1 MATFRQPCF
10 SRYPYLMAKPDASA
24 LTDLFEEDSDG
35 FVVRPVL
42 TTAPIAG
49 PLSYLAPA
57 DMPTGALVETPLGGR
72 MVTGVVWDQ
81 DPADQLQDFPRAKLK
96 TIGRRLDAPLIPPA
110 LRQLID
116 WTARYVMS
124 PPGAVLRMAL
134 PRAALAPPPKRTLY
148 RQPLNGPN
156 LDARMTPARRRALDA
171 LADAPAMPATEAA
184 RVGNVSPAVVKGMA
198 SAGLLEAIEVIG
210 DAPAPVLEPAGR
222 KPVLGAAQA
231 SAVVELE
238 AAARSG
244 AFSVTL
250 LDGVTG
256 SGKTVVYM
264 EAMAAT
270 LASGRQSLCLLPEI
284 ALTDQWLDRFHDR
297 FGARPI
303 VWHSELSGAERRRA
317 WRAIGTGEAGVVVGA
332 RSALYLPFPRLGLI
346 VVDEEHDGAFKQ
358 EEGVRYHARD
368 MAVVRGQLEEAAV
381 ILASATPSL
390 ETLANVE
397 RGRYKSLALPN
408 RHGGAEKPDISLIDL
423 RKHPP
428 ERGRWLSGPLVD
440 AIDGALADGKQS
452 LLFLNRRGYAPL
464 TLCRACGERME
475 CPHCTAWLVE
485 HRLHGRLIC
494 HHCGYSARPPSNC
507 PACDAED
514 RFAPSGPG
522 VERVAEE
529 ALARWPD
536 ARVEVAS
543 SDTLAAPEAIRD
555 FTERMAAGKIDIAI
569 GTQVLA
575 KGHHFP
581 ELTVVGIVDG
591 DLGLGGGDLRA
602 AERTYQLLTQAA
614 GRAGRAESPGRALIQ
629 THQPEHPVMEAIAA
643 ADRDAFVEAESAARR
658 MAGLPPYGRL
668 AALIVSGKDFA
679 ATESLARAVARAAP
693 RQDGV
698 RVLGPAPAPLAQLRG
713 RWRWRLLMQG
723 RRETNMQAYLKA
735 WLAPVKVKG
744 AMRLH
749 VDVDP
754 YSFL

>member
-1 MATFRQPCF
+1 M
-10 SRYPYLMAKPDASA
+10 
-24 LTDLFEEDSDG
+24 DLFDDESDG

-42 TTAPIAG
+42 TSAPLAG
-49 PLSYLAPA
+49 PLFYLVPI
-57 DMPTGALVETPLGGR
+57 DMPTGSLVETPLGGR
-72 MVTGVVWDQ
+72 TVTGVVWDQ
-81 DPADQLQDFPRAKLK
+81 DPIDKPLDFPRSKLK
-96 TIGRRLDAPLIPPA
+96 LVGQRLDAPILPPA

-148 RQPLNGPN
+148 RSPLDGPN
-156 LDARMTPARRRALDA
+156 PEARMTAARRRALIE
-171 LADAPAMPATEAA
+171 LEDAPALPAIEAA
-184 RVGNVSPAVVKGMA
+184 RIANVSPAVVKGMA
-198 SAGLLEAIEVIG
+198 AAGLLEAVTIIG
-210 DAPAPVLEPAGR
+210 DAPAPVLDPEGR
-222 KPVLGAAQA
+222 KPSLGAAQA
-231 SAVVELE
+231 DAVLALE
-238 AAARSG
+238 AATCAH

-264 EAMAAT
+264 EAIAET
-270 LASGRQSLCLLPEI
+270 LAIGCQALCLLPEI
-284 ALTDQWLDRFHDR
+284 ALTDQWLDRFQDR
-297 FGARPI
+297 FGARPL
-303 VWHSELSGAERRRA
+303 VWHSELSAAERRRA

-332 RSALYLPFPRLGLI
+332 RSSLYLPFPRLGLI
-346 VVDEEHDGAFKQ
+346 IVDEEHDGAFKQ
-358 EEGVRYHARD
+358 EDGVRYHARD
-368 MAVVRGQLEEAAV
+368 MAVVRGQLEQAAV

-390 ETLANVE
+390 ETLANVD
-397 RGRYKSLALPN
+397 RGRYTRLALPH
-408 RHGGAEKPDISLIDL
+408 RHGGAAKPDIGLIDL
-423 RKHPP
+423 RKQPP
-428 ERGRWLSGPLVD
+428 ERGRWLSAPLVD
-440 AIDGALADGKQS
+440 AIEDALGNGKQS

-464 TLCRACGERME
+464 TLCRACGERLE

-494 HHCGYSARPPSNC
+494 HHCGYSARLPSNC

-529 ALARWPD
+529 AVARWPD

-543 SDTLAAPEAIRD
+543 SDTLAAPQAIRD
-555 FTERMAAGKIDIAI
+555 FTHRMAAGEIDIAI

-614 GRAGRAESPGRALIQ
+614 GRAGRADSPGRALIQ
-629 THQPEHPVMEAIAA
+629 THQPDHPVMLAIAA
-643 ADRDAFVEAESAARR
+643 SDRDAFVAAESAARQ
-658 MAGLPPYGRL
+658 MAGMPPHGRL
-668 AALIVSGKDFA
+668 AALIVTGKDFA
-679 ATESLARAVARAAP
+679 ATEWTARMTARAAP
-693 RQDGV
+693 RWEGV

-713 RWRWRLLMQG
+713 RWRFRLLVQG
-723 RRETNMQAYLKA
+723 RRETQMQAYLKE
-735 WLAPVKVKG
+735 WLDPVEIKG
-744 AMRLH
+744 GVRLH

-754 YSFL
+754 HSFL

>member
-1 MATFRQPCF
+1 
-10 SRYPYLMAKPDASA
+10 MAKPEASA
-24 LTDLFEEDSDG
+24 LTDLFDDESDG
-35 FVVRPVL
+35 FAVRPVL
-42 TTAPIAG
+42 TTAPLAG
-49 PLSYLAPA
+49 PLSYLVPA
-57 DMPTGALVETPLGGR
+57 EMPTGALVETPLGGR
-72 MVTGVVWDQ
+72 TVTGVVWDQ
-81 DPADQLQDFPRAKLK
+81 DPADKPLDFPRSKLK
-96 TIGRRLDAPLIPPA
+96 VVGQRLDAPLLPPA
-110 LRQLID
+110 LRQFID

-148 RQPLNGPN
+148 RSPLAGPN
-156 LDARMTPARRRALDA
+156 PEARMTAARRRAMAELQDTPA
-171 LADAPAMPATEAA
+171 LPAMEAA
-184 RVGNVSPAVVKGMA
+184 RVANVSPAVVKGMA
-198 SAGLLEAIEVIG
+198 AAGLLEAVTIVG
-210 DAPAPVLEPAGR
+210 DAPMPVLDPEGR
-222 KPVLGAAQA
+222 KPSLGVAQA
-231 SAVVELE
+231 EAVQALE
-238 AAARSG
+238 ASVRAE

-264 EAMAAT
+264 EAIAEALAA
-270 LASGRQSLCLLPEI
+270 GRQALCLLPEI
-284 ALTDQWLDRFHDR
+284 ALTDQWLDRFQDR
-297 FGARPI
+297 FGARPL
-303 VWHSELSGAERRRA
+303 VWHSELSAVERRRA

-346 VVDEEHDGAFKQ
+346 IVDEEHDGAFKQ
-358 EEGVRYHARD
+358 EDGVRYHARD
-368 MAVVRGQLEEAAV
+368 MAVVRGQLEQAAV
-381 ILASATPSL
+381 TLASATPSL
-390 ETLANVE
+390 ETLANVD
-397 RGRYKSLALPN
+397 RGRYARLALPH
-408 RHGGAEKPDISLIDL
+408 RHGGAEKPDIGLIDL
-423 RKHPP
+423 RSQPP
-428 ERGRWLSGPLVD
+428 ERGKWLSAPLVD
-440 AIDGALADGKQS
+440 AIEDALANQKQS

-464 TLCRACGERME
+464 TLCRACGERLE

-494 HHCGYSARPPSNC
+494 HHCGYSARPPTNC

-529 ALARWPD
+529 AMARWPD

-543 SDTLAAPEAIRD
+543 SDTLAAPQAIRD
-555 FTERMAAGKIDIAI
+555 FTQRMAAGEIDIAI

-614 GRAGRAESPGRALIQ
+614 GRAGRADSPGRALIQ
-629 THQPEHPVMEAIAA
+629 THQPEHPVMQAIAA
-643 ADRDAFVEAESAARR
+643 SDRGAFVAAESAARQ
-658 MAGLPPYGRL
+658 MAGMPPHGRL
-668 AALIVSGKDFA
+668 AAIIITGKDFA
-679 ATESLARAVARAAP
+679 ATERTARLTARAAP
-693 RQDGV
+693 RWEGV

-713 RWRWRLLMQG
+713 RWRFRLLVQG
-723 RRETNMQAYLKA
+723 RRETHMQAYLKE
-735 WLAPVKVKG
+735 WLDPVEIKG
-744 AMRLH
+744 GVRLH

>member
-1 MATFRQPCF
+1 
-10 SRYPYLMAKPDASA
+10 MAKPDAST
-24 LTDLFEEDSDG
+24 LTDLFDEDSDG
-35 FVVRPVL
+35 LAVRSVL

-49 PLSYLAPA
+49 PLSYLVAA
-57 DMPTGALVETPLGGR
+57 DMPPGALVETPLGGR
-72 MVTGVVWDQ
+72 TVVGVIWDQ
-81 DPADQLQDFPRAKLK
+81 DAADKLQDFPREKLK
-96 TIGRRLDAPLIPPA
+96 AVGQRLDAPLLPPA

-116 WTARYVMS
+116 WTARYVMA

-148 RQPLNGPN
+148 RPPLDGPN
-156 LDARMTPARRRALDA
+156 LEARMTPARRRALDA
-171 LADAPAMPATEAA
+171 LEDAPALPAMEAA

-198 SAGLLEAIEVIG
+198 SVGLLEAVEVIG
-210 DAPAPVLEPAGR
+210 DAPAPVLEPTGR
-222 KPVLGAAQA
+222 KPVLGGAQA
-231 SAVVELE
+231 EAVEKLE
-238 AAARSG
+238 ESARSG

-270 LASGRQSLCLLPEI
+270 LAAGRQALCLLPEI
-284 ALTDQWLDRFHDR
+284 ALTDQWLDRFQDR
-297 FGARPI
+297 FGARPL
-303 VWHSELSGAERRRA
+303 VWHSELSSAERRRA

-332 RSALYLPFPRLGLI
+332 RSSLYLPFPRLGLI

-358 EEGVRYHARD
+358 EDGVRYHARD
-368 MAVVRGQLEEAAV
+368 MAVVRGQLEDAAV

-390 ETLANVE
+390 ETLANVD
-397 RGRYKSLALPN
+397 RGRYTRLALPH
-408 RHGGAEKPDISLIDL
+408 RHGGAQKPDIGLIDL
-423 RKHPP
+423 RSQPP
-428 ERGRWLSGPLVD
+428 ERGRWLSRPLVD
-440 AIDGALADGKQS
+440 AIDVALEAGKQS

-464 TLCRACGERME
+464 TLCRACGERLE
-475 CPHCTAWLVE
+475 CPHCSAWLVE

-514 RFAPSGPG
+514 KFAPSGPG

-529 ALARWPD
+529 AMQRWPE

-543 SDTLAAPEAIRD
+543 SDTLAAPHAIRD
-555 FTERMAAGKIDIAI
+555 FTERMAAGEIDIAI

-614 GRAGRAESPGRALIQ
+614 GRAGRADSPGFALIQ
-629 THQPEHPVMEAIAA
+629 THQPEHPVMQAIAA
-643 ADRDAFVEAESAARR
+643 SDRDAFVTAESAARQ
-658 MAGLPPYGRL
+658 MAGLPPHGRL
-668 AALIVSGKDFA
+668 AALIVTGKDLA
-679 ATESLARAVARAAP
+679 ATERLARAIARAAP
-693 RQDGV
+693 RWEGV

-713 RWRWRLLMQG
+713 RWRFRLLMQG
-723 RRETNMQAYLKA
+723 RRDTPMQAYLKE
-735 WLAPVKVKG
+735 WLDPIEVKG
-744 AMRLH
+744 GARLH
-749 VDVDP
+749 IDVDP

>member
-1 MATFRQPCF
+1 
-10 SRYPYLMAKPDASA
+10 MAKPEASA
-24 LTDLFEEDSDG
+24 LTDLFDDESDG
-35 FVVRPVL
+35 FAVRPVL
-42 TTAPIAG
+42 TTAPLAG
-49 PLSYLAPA
+49 PLSYLVPVE
-57 DMPTGALVETPLGGR
+57 MPTGALVETPLGGR
-72 MVTGVVWDQ
+72 TVTGVVWDQ
-81 DPADQLQDFPRAKLK
+81 DPTDKPLDFPRSKLK
-96 TIGRRLDAPLIPPA
+96 AVGQRLDAPLLPPA
-110 LRQLID
+110 LRQFID
-116 WTARYVMS
+116 WTARYVLS

-148 RQPLNGPN
+148 RSPLTGPN
-156 LDARMTPARRRALDA
+156 PEARMTVARRRALAELQDTPA
-171 LADAPAMPATEAA
+171 LPAMEAA
-184 RVGNVSPAVVKGMA
+184 RVANVSPAVVKGMA
-198 SAGLLEAIEVIG
+198 AAGLLEAVTIIG
-210 DAPAPVLEPAGR
+210 DAPMPVLDPEGR
-222 KPVLGAAQA
+222 KPSLGAAQA
-231 SAVVELE
+231 EAVLALE
-238 AAARSG
+238 AATRAE

-264 EAMAAT
+264 EAIAEALAA
-270 LASGRQSLCLLPEI
+270 GRQALCLLPEI
-284 ALTDQWLDRFHDR
+284 ALTDQWLDRFQDR
-297 FGARPI
+297 FGARPL
-303 VWHSELSGAERRRA
+303 VWHSELSAVERRRA

-346 VVDEEHDGAFKQ
+346 IVDEEHDGAFKQ
-358 EEGVRYHARD
+358 EDGVRYHARD
-368 MAVVRGQLEEAAV
+368 MAVVRGQLEQAAV

-390 ETLANVE
+390 ETLANVD
-397 RGRYKSLALPN
+397 RGRYARLALPH
-408 RHGGAEKPDISLIDL
+408 RHGGAEKPDIGLIDL
-423 RKHPP
+423 RSQPP
-428 ERGRWLSGPLVD
+428 ERGKWLSAPLVD
-440 AIDGALADGKQS
+440 AIEEALANQKQS

-464 TLCRACGERME
+464 TLCRACGERLE

-494 HHCGYSARPPSNC
+494 HHCGYSARPPTNC

-529 ALARWPD
+529 AMARWPD

-543 SDTLAAPEAIRD
+543 SDTLAIPQAIRD
-555 FTERMAAGKIDIAI
+555 FTQRMAAGEIDIAI

-614 GRAGRAESPGRALIQ
+614 GRAGRAESPGRAVIQ
-629 THQPEHPVMEAIAA
+629 THQPEHPVMQAIAA
-643 ADRDAFVEAESAARR
+643 SDRDAFVAAESATRQ
-658 MAGLPPYGRL
+658 MAGMPPHGRL
-668 AALIVSGKDFA
+668 AAIIITGKDFA
-679 ATESLARAVARAAP
+679 ATERTARVTARAAP
-693 RQDGV
+693 RWEGV

-713 RWRWRLLMQG
+713 RWRFRLLVQG
-723 RRETNMQAYLKA
+723 RRETHMQAYLKE
-735 WLAPVKVKG
+735 WLDPLEIKG
-744 AMRLH
+744 GVRLH